1 MSYLSFLLCFVIAPA
16 LLLAVGLHWSARRE
30 AGAGLWLRR
39 HWGGTAILALIALA
53 WTTPWDNAIIAKGVW
68 SYGADR
74 VLGTIGL
81 VPLEEYGFML
91 AMPFFNAAVLGF
103 FLLRRPPAPSSW
115 RRQQPR
121 ARRKALL
128 IYAGLWLA
136 GLACL
141 PFDGAFYLSAIL
153 IWFIPPLALQA
164 AFDPAALVRNR
175 RLIAVGTLLPT
186 LYFSAVDALAIRS
199 GIWELH
205 AATRTG
211 LEIGNLPLE
220 EALFFFT
227 TSLLLAQGLLLWH
240 TLFQRADA

>member
-1 MSYLSFLLCFVIAPA
+1 MSYLTFLLCFVVAPA
-16 LLLAVGLHWSARRE
+16 WILAAALKRSARNRP
-30 AGAGLWLRR
+30 GAGLRLRR
-39 HWGGTAILALIALA
+39 HWCGTAVLALIALI

-81 VPLEEYGFML
+81 VPVEEYAFML
-91 AMPFFNAAVLGF
+91 IMPFFNAAIIG
-103 FLLRRPPAPSSW
+103 FLLLRQPATPSNW
-115 RRQQPR
+115 RRAQPR
-121 ARRKALL
+121 ARRWAAC

-141 PFDGAFYLSAIL
+141 PFGQGFYLSAIL
-153 IWFIPPLALQA
+153 IWFVPPLALQA
-164 AFDPAALVRNR
+164 LFDPSALVRHWR
-175 RLIAVGTLLPT
+175 VIALGTLLPT
-186 LYFSAVDALAIRS
+186 LYFSLVDALAIRS

-205 AATRTG
+205 SPTRTG

-240 TLFQRADA
+240 TLFPPVRT